1 MNKYLEAGVIA
12 NTHGINGEVKIQP
25 WADSAEFL
33 KEFRYLYIDEKPYEL
48 LSGKIHKG
56 FLIAQFKGIVGVN
69 DAMTLKNKIV
79 SIDRNDAK
87 LPKGSFFI
95 QDLIGATVLDEDGK
109 ELGKLADV
117 LERPASNV
125 YVVTGERE
133 ILIPAV
139 PQFIIKTDV
148 NAGLIT
154 VRLIE
159 GM

>member
-1 MNKYLEAGVIA
+1 MNKYLEAGIIV
-12 NTHGINGEVKIQP
+12 NTHGTRGEVKIQP

-33 KEFRYLYIDEKPYEL
+33 KGFKYLYIDEKPYEL
-48 LSGKIHKG
+48 LSGKVHKNC
-56 FLIAQFKGIVGVN
+56 LIAELKGVLSVN
-69 DAMTLKNKIV
+69 EAMVLKNKIV
-79 SIDRNDAK
+79 SINKADAK

-95 QDLIGATVLDEDGK
+95 ADIIGASVVDESGN
-109 ELGKLADV
+109 ELGKLTDV
-117 LERPASNV
+117 LELPASNV

-154 VRLIE
+154 VRLID